1 MELRIKKIIFHFI
14 KIYLIKYQKFIF
26 KKVSTFFI
34 GSNMHSNILG
44 IGVSQ
49 GLRLEAILKI
59 MDQMMYGWENYV
71 YVRLK
76 YLFKFSF

>member
-44 IGVSQ
+44 IGVCQ
-49 GLRLEAILKI
+49 GLKLEDTLKI
-59 MDQMMYGWENYV
+59 MDQMMYGWGK
-71 YVRLK
+71 LCICK
-76 YLFKFSF
+76 IKISL